1 MANFRIKHPWRSGL
15 LVATGISGLVFL
27 ATLLWQTGHAQ
38 WAFLLLF
45 ASLWVLTSLFLANDE
60 FIEESGLILARLL
73 DEQVS
78 HLLDRIHH
86 LESRL
91 GHLDPHA
98 VASRLTATKPQFRG
112 EPKGPPGT
120 A

>member
-15 LVATGISGLVFL
+15 LVATGISSLVFL

-45 ASLWVLTSLFLANDE
+45 FSLWVLTSLFLANDE

-73 DEQVS
+73 DENVS
-78 HLLDRIHH
+78 HLRGRIHQ
-86 LESRL
+86 LEARL
-91 GHLDPHA
+91 AELDPQA
-98 VASRLTATKPQFRG
+98 GSPGLRASRL
-112 EPKGPPGT
+112 
-120 A
+120 